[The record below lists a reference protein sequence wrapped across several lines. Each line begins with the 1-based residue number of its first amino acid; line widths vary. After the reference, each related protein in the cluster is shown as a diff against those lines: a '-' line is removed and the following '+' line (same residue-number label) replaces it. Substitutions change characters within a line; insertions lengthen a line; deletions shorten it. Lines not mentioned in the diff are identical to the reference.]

1 VAQLAGAVDVVEV
14 ERVGAF
20 HRTTASRAGCAV
32 DQRVKLASSF
42 GAVLACVVGPA
53 PCCGRVRTPAGSQ
66 GSVTRRGWCWGSV
79 G

>member
-53 PCCGRVRTPAGSQ
+53 PVVDAFVLPLA
-66 GSVTRRGWCWGSV
+66 V
-79 G
+79 GAA